1 MKKWIGVLAC
11 LMLCLGVASEAR
23 ATVYPW
29 SGTDMAGRAVRIERE
44 PQRIVVQNGRDI
56 LALALLDRKNPFAR
70 VVAWNNALEKN
81 DPSTWRILEKRWPQA
96 SRIPALSFTD
106 DGQANTEVL
115 LAQHPDLMIAQLHM
129 RSVLQ
134 HSGLL
139 DRLQKLHIPVVFL
152 DLEQNPVAHTMS
164 SVTLLGK
171 VLNHEREAGEYVD
184 FYRQHLQVIQ
194 QGIAREPRRPLV
206 FVEPLAGKAGLD
218 SCCYTHGTG
227 GWGAL
232 VTAAGGN
239 NLGSRLLPGPT
250 GIVAMEKLLSSQPDV
265 YVMTGSPWPTRASA
279 ALPYG
284 YDSSPAR
291 VAAAFSG
298 LQSRTGFAELKAQ
311 RTHRVYGI
319 YHQFSSHPYNIVAL
333 EWLARDF
340 YPSRFRA
347 LNPDATY
354 RQIVRR
360 FTSLPDLPM
369 MAGSA
374 APGSVQ

>member
-1 MKKWIGVLAC
+1 MKTWISALAC
-11 LMLCLGVASEAR
+11 LMLCLGLVPQAG

-29 SGTDMAGRAVRIERE
+29 TGTDMAGRTVRIEHE
-44 PQRIVVQNGRDI
+44 PKRVVIQNGRDI
-56 LALALLDRKNPFAR
+56 LAMALLDRKNPFSR
-70 VVAWNNALEKN
+70 VVAWNNALAKN
-81 DPSTWRILEKRWPQA
+81 DPSTWRILEKRWPEA
-96 SRIPALSFTD
+96 SRIPTMNFSD
-106 DGQANTEVL
+106 EGQTNTELL
-115 LAQHPDLMIAQLHM
+115 LAQHPDLMIAQLHL

-152 DLEQNPVAHTMS
+152 DLEQNPVAHTMP

-171 VLNHEREAGEYVD
+171 VLNHEREAAQYVD
-184 FYRQHLQVIQ
+184 FYRKHLQRIQ
-194 QGIAREPRRPLV
+194 QGLAQESRKPLV

-218 SCCYTHGTG
+218 TCCYTHGAA

-250 GIVAMEKLLSSQPDV
+250 GMVSMEKLLATQPDV
-265 YVMTGSPWPTRASA
+265 YLMTGSQWPGRAST

-284 YDSSPAR
+284 YGSSAAR
-291 VAAAFSG
+291 VAAAFPG

-340 YPSRFRA
+340 YPSRFRS
-347 LNPDATY
+347 LDPDATY
-354 RQIVRR
+354 RQIIRQ
-360 FTSLPDLPM
+360 FTALPDLPM